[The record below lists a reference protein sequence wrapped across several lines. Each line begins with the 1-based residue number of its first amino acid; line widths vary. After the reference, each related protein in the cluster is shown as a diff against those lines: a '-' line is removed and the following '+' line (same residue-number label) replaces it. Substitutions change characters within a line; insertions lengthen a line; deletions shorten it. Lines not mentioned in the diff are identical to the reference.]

1 MWRVWPAT
9 KVCGEDVVAV
19 AIAAF
24 EVEQVLAACASE
36 LSTTAPL
43 TGVAVTLA
51 PGVVGAGLGIPGVGG
66 MLKQKLKLLPEIF
79 VSLGDPDAAWRVG
92 VQSSAA
98 PVPAI
103 VRLDDEPQ
111 CVALCALALT
121 AT

>member
-51 PGVVGAGLGIPGVGG
+51 PGVVGAGLGIPGVVG
-66 MLKQKLKLLPEIF
+66 MLKQKLKVLPEIF
-79 VSLGDPDAAWRVG
+79 VSLGQPDTAVM
-92 VQSSAA
+92 VQV
-98 PVPAI
+98 PPQTVQVPAS
-103 VRLDDEPQ
+103 VT
-111 CVALCALALT
+111 LA
-121 AT
+121 